1 MHVLTPQ
8 IVQLDKNLCYEEEQ
22 ITIVDR
28 QIKKLR
34 SKEIASIKVIWQNHT
49 TEEDTWEAEEAM
61 RAKYPQLFEAQGET
75 NYFKLRDRIS

>member
-28 QIKKLR
+28 QIKKLQL
-34 SKEIASIKVIWQNHT
+34 KEIASIKVIWQNHT
-49 TEEDTWEAEEAM
+49 TEEDT
-61 RAKYPQLFEAQGET
+61 
-75 NYFKLRDRIS
+75 